1 MVDAELENTWNLL
14 EKQIESGDY
23 SGNRVYRR
31 LDIEKESGLR
41 LSVKSPGT
49 ARELLIQIDEN
60 DDFSF
65 SPPEWVGMK
74 FDIAIL
80 DVPEKRTS
88 HISLFLEAREHERI
102 FATVCSDIAETLSL
116 IENPSFR
123 TQELQSCLDRWNSF
137 FKKIGPD
144 GLSPE
149 RQRGLYG
156 ELAWLELLLN
166 NDLYMAAAVESWK
179 GCDRGYHDFEI
190 ARRVVE
196 VKTTMTK
203 EPRRVRINNERQ
215 LDDRGLESLH
225 LYVLTL
231 QKFESGGET
240 LPDLVEKI
248 RERLK
253 DNVSAIAQFEKSLK
267 KAGYLDIH
275 AHNYTSGYVR
285 KKQETF
291 QINDK
296 FPRIIELPDGVG
308 GLSYSI
314 TISACTN
321 FRFDI
326 DSAVTDFSH
335 GVIK

>member
-1 MVDAELENTWNLL
+1 MDEELENIWNLL
-14 EKQIESGDY
+14 VKQIESGDY
-23 SGNRVYRR
+23 GGNRVYRR
-31 LDIEKESGLR
+31 LDFEKESGLR
-41 LSVKSPGT
+41 LSVKSPGNV
-49 ARELLIQIDEN
+49 RELLIQIDEN
-60 DDFSF
+60 DEFTF
-65 SPPEWVGMK
+65 SPPEWVGMR
-74 FDIAIL
+74 FDITIL
-80 DVPEKRTS
+80 DAPQKRTR
-88 HISLFLEAREHERI
+88 HISLYLEDQEHERV
-102 FATVCSDIAETLSL
+102 FTTVCGDICETLSL

-123 TQELQSCLDRWNSF
+123 TQELQNCLDRWNSF

-156 ELAWLELLLN
+156 ELTWLELLLN
-166 NDLYMAAAVESWK
+166 SDLYMAAAVESWK

-215 LDDRGLESLH
+215 LDDRGLDSLH
-225 LYVLTL
+225 LYVLTI

-240 LPDLVEKI
+240 LLDLVEKI
-248 RERLK
+248 RGILK
-253 DNVSAIAQFEKSLK
+253 ENVSAIAQFEKSLK
-267 KAGYLDIH
+267 KSGYHDIH

-291 QINDK
+291 LVNDK

-308 GLSYSI
+308 DLSYSI

-321 FRFDI
+321 FRFDM
-326 DSAVTDFSH
+326 DSAVTDFSLEI
-335 GVIK
+335 IK